1 MVVVYST
8 DRAHTMTTT
17 ATTTHLKSNLAVL
30 IDAENISAAHIP
42 AIIAKIAE
50 DYGNATVRRVYG
62 DWTTPQ
68 LTPWKKALES
78 QALRPSQQFRHIKGK
93 NSSDGALIMD
103 AMELLHA
110 REVDGF
116 CIVSSDSDFTGLA
129 TRIREKGLR
138 VYGFGMKQ
146 TMRAFVA
153 ACDEFVFL
161 DAEHLI
167 DVRLEDI
174 VSIG

>member
-1 MVVVYST
+1 MT
-8 DRAHTMTTT
+8 TTT
-17 ATTTHLKSNLAVL
+17 ATTTLLKPNLAVL
-30 IDAENISAAHIP
+30 IDAENISASHIP
-42 AIIAKIAE
+42 TIMAKIAE
-50 DYGNATVRRVYG
+50 NYGNATVRRVYG

-68 LTPWKKALES
+68 LTPWKKALEA

-110 REVDGF
+110 REVAGF

-138 VYGFGMKQ
+138 VYGFGMQQ

-153 ACDEFVFL
+153 ACDEFVYL
-161 DAEHLI
+161 DGETAL
-167 DVRLEDI
+167 
-174 VSIG
+174 